1 MHPNDGLRCG
11 RTITDRQYVSVS
23 CLLFF
28 VSLLCPIEVLPQE
41 QKTGS
46 PGTVAFVVP
55 IQICDATGLDAETF
69 REVKR
74 EVDSIYA
81 TVGHEIRWIENC
93 EGQPIEDIRHAAAR
107 VYILGQIPR
116 GILCRCLHFNRGNR
130 LMGFTP
136 TNPGGKP
143 GSVIYVSRDS
153 VQAVA
158 SDYHSKS
165 ISELQLS
172 RALGRVVAHELA
184 HRFLEQK
191 EHTWRGILK
200 GGFSRRELIDPE
212 RGHLVFDGAQA
223 ATIIR
228 WARAKDSLA
237 VASASSA
244 AH

>member
-1 MHPNDGLRCG
+1 MNPNGLRG
-11 RTITDRQYVSVS
+11 RKARREREYVSVS
-23 CLLFF
+23 CLFF
-28 VSLLCPIEVLPQE
+28 SVSLLCPFDVHPQE

-46 PGTVAFVVP
+46 PGTVALVLR

-69 REVKR
+69 RDVER

-81 TVGHEIRWIENC
+81 AVGPEIRWIENC

-116 GILCRCLHFNRGNR
+116 GFLCRCLHFNRTNR
-130 LMGFTP
+130 VMGFTP
-136 TNPGGKP
+136 TDPGGKP
-143 GSVIYVSRDS
+143 GSVVYVSRDS
-153 VQAVA
+153 VQAIA
-158 SDYHSKS
+158 SDYHSKP
-165 ISELQLS
+165 ITELHLS

-184 HRFLEQK
+184 HRFLGQK
-191 EHTWRGILK
+191 EHTRRGILR
-200 GGFSRRELIDPE
+200 GGFNRRELIGPK
-212 RGHLVFDGAQA
+212 RGHLVFDGVQS
-223 ATIIR
+223 ATILR